1 MDYLVA
7 VDSEVVGSVVL
18 DFVAVVGNHYFEFD
32 NCYSAVADIHYFV
45 VGSYL
50 VVDSYCFEAVGNRY
64 FVVVDNY
71 CSVVVFVYY
80 HCQETKRYPLLF
92 L

>member
-1 MDYLVA
+1 M
-7 VDSEVVGSVVL
+7 VGSV
-18 DFVAVVGNHYFEFD
+18 DFVAVVDNHYFVAVD
-32 NCYSAVADIHYFV
+32 SRYSAVADIHCFV

-50 VVDSYCFEAVGNRY
+50 VADSYCFEAVGNRY

-71 CSVVVFVYY
+71 CSVVGFVYY
-80 HCQETKRYPLLF
+80 HCQETERYPLLF